1 MVQCTIF
8 KVSEVNAYYRASNT
22 VSFFS
27 FIFTCIIDLPI
38 LSHYVSLWCYYGKYL
53 IYSENICKKTKWN
66 IGNHNKSNIFKTQ
79 CSCSFNVLTGNM
91 NNKENRQNKPLS
103 TSLSLMKPIIL
114 WTLHIFN
121 LRLKCLIDI
130 IQLRYT
136 FLYNGILL
144 NLWIRFLSN
153 ETALSLFSSDWS
165 DNVANTIGTLL
176 LIWI

>member
-1 MVQCTIF
+1 MV
-8 KVSEVNAYYRASNT
+8 NT
-22 VSFFS
+22 L
-27 FIFTCIIDLPI
+27 FTL
-38 LSHYVSLWCYYGKYL
+38 K
-53 IYSENICKKTKWN
+53 IYAKKTKWN

-79 CSCSFNVLTGNM
+79 SSCSFNVLTGNM

-121 LRLKCLIDI
+121 LRLKCVIDI

-153 ETALSLFSSDWS
+153 ETALSLFSSEWS
-165 DNVANTIGTLL
+165 DNVAKYYRNSFINMNITHGHIFNKLHCLPFSGLRQY
-176 LIWI
+176 